1 MLYIGLNLIFDPIR
15 EIPNLILLTL
25 ICLFDAQHFKVGR
38 RILSITGHIHR
49 KTASSP
55 EMVSASW

>member
-38 RILSITGHIHR
+38 
-49 KTASSP
+49 
-55 EMVSASW
+55 